1 MTGGQHQ
8 SPTGGGPAP
17 TPTDL
22 PRRSWLGVA
31 RRTMA
36 EFRRDNLTDW
46 AAALT
51 YYSVLSIFPALLA
64 LVSILG
70 LLGSGTTQPLVDNLG
85 SLAPGPARQI
95 LTTFLTELQR
105 DRGGAGAALVGG
117 IVVALWSASGYVAAF
132 MRASNIVYDIGE
144 GRPAWKAVPVRLAVT
159 AALVVLL
166 AVSGIIV
173 VFTGGLAARAGDVL
187 GVGHSAVTA
196 WNIAKW
202 PFLLLVV
209 IGLITL
215 LYWAAPNVRQPGF
228 RWIAPGSA
236 LAVVVWIVASVGF
249 GVYVAM
255 FSNYNKTYGGIAAII
270 VFLIWLWISNTAIL
284 LGQEFNAELGRGR
297 AEAAGHPPGREPY
310 VEPRDTEEAEGSGEP
325 RDTDGPR

>member
-1 MTGGQHQ
+1 MAGSRDQG
-8 SPTGGGPAP
+8 PTEGGPPPA
-17 TPTDL
+17 PTDL
-22 PRRSWLGVA
+22 PRRSWLNVA
-31 RRTMA
+31 RRTVA
-36 EFRRDNLTDW
+36 EFRADNLTDW

-70 LLGSGTTQPLVDNLG
+70 LLGSGTIQPLIDNLG
-85 SLAPGPARQI
+85 TLAPGPARQV

-105 DRGGAGAALVGG
+105 NRSGAGAALVGG

-132 MRASNIVYDIGE
+132 MRASNVVYDIGE
-144 GRPAWKAVPVRLAVT
+144 GRPAYKAVPVRLAVT
-159 AALVVLL
+159 AALVILL
-166 AVSGIIV
+166 AISGVIV

-187 GVGHSAVTA
+187 GVGDSAVTA

-228 RWIAPGSA
+228 RWIAPGAA
-236 LAVVVWIVASVGF
+236 LAVIVWIVASAAF
-249 GVYVAM
+249 AVYVATLG
-255 FSNYNKTYGGIAAII
+255 SYNKTYGGIAAII
-270 VFLIWLWISNTAIL
+270 VFLVWLWISNTAIL

-310 VEPRDTEEAEGSGEP
+310 VEPRDPSDPKGPDEP
-325 RDTDGPR
+325 R